1 MTETGATT
9 RSRTDLVVG
18 ALFLM
23 LGLYLA
29 VSASALPGG
38 SGGLPG
44 AGFFPRII
52 GIVMAL
58 LSAAL
63 LVNTLRGSS
72 TTAFD
77 LSHGRVIGGVVGL
90 TFVYLLLWGTG
101 LFALRTFIFLVLFLR
116 FLEQSWRTSL
126 TVSGALTATIAA
138 AFQYGLR
145 VSLE

>member
-1 MTETGATT
+1 MTETETTT
-9 RSRTDLVVG
+9 RSRTDLILG
-18 ALFLM
+18 ALFLA
-23 LGLYLA
+23 LGLYLTL
-29 VSASALPGG
+29 SASALPAG

-52 GIVMAL
+52 GVVMVL

-63 LVNTLRGSS
+63 LVNALRGSS
-72 TTAFD
+72 ATAFN

-90 TFVYLLLWGTG
+90 TFIYLLLWGTG
-101 LFALRTFIFLVLFLR
+101 LFALRTFLFLVMFLR
-116 FLEQSWRTSL
+116 FLEQSWRASL
-126 TVSGALTATIAA
+126 TVAGALTATIAA

>member
-18 ALFLM
+18 ALFLA
-23 LGLYLA
+23 LGLYLV
-29 VSASALPGG
+29 VSATALPAG

-44 AGFFPRII
+44 SGFFPRII

-72 TTAFD
+72 TIAFD

-101 LFALRTFIFLVLFLR
+101 LFALRTFVFLVLFLR
-116 FLEQSWRTSL
+116 FLEQSWRASL
-126 TVSGALTATIAA
+126 TVAGALTAAIAA